1 MSRRVK
7 IPLYAL
13 GGLAGAALVLALAGL
28 IVAQSSWFREKVH
41 QRIVA
46 EAENATGG
54 RVEIGAFDF
63 DWRTLTAE
71 VRAFVIHGTE
81 GAGERPLF
89 RAASVRAGLKILSVA
104 KKQVDIALLRVD
116 RPEVNVI
123 VYEDGRTNVPR
134 PKAAGEKKSP
144 IQTVLDLA
152 IKRFELVNGAAQ
164 VAARRIPL
172 NMTGEDIRAQ
182 VFYEAGLPRYRG
194 EISLRQLNVTPGNRR
209 PLPLDVNAR
218 MVLEANRLEISSAHV
233 GFKESSLDF
242 NGELADFAAPQAG
255 LKYTARIQAKDIVPE
270 LGVPQI
276 PGKGEL
282 VLTGSAKLSGSDKF
296 TVDGRLHGSGL
307 AFHDGNIRVGN
318 IGVASNVLVTP
329 ERLELAGLQ
338 VNALGGRFLGRA
350 GLADWKRFEVDGR
363 IQGYSVAE
371 LVRLERFR
379 PLAWNAVLSG
389 PVAVTGEIREKRLRD
404 TAARARL
411 TLAPTRGDNPAEGLV
426 NFTYSQ
432 STGSIDFAQ
441 SYIATRYSRAQL
453 AGTLGKR
460 MEVAVNSTNL
470 EDFEPAIAMLS
481 SGPPL
486 PLPVKLLAKGTARFQ
501 GVISGALDNPSI
513 QGRAA
518 VTRFE
523 WQGHAIDQAEGDV
536 IVSKSGLVAQN
547 AVVAKNGMRAAGE
560 MRLGFREWKPDERE
574 PLIATVTIQASD
586 VAALV
591 AEFGQKAPVTG
602 SLAAEVK
609 IAGTTGAPEASGTA
623 ELTNVVAWEQP
634 ADSIRGQFQYT
645 EGLLQVTSGLVRL
658 GASRAQVS
666 GAFEHP
672 KNNWSEGRV
681 KFTAVTRGIQLT
693 QIQAARTALQNVQGR
708 IEMQLTGEAGVTPSG
723 FRPGLVNGW
732 AAVKD
737 ITIDGERRGSLLVN
751 AGGKGRILNA
761 RLEGDFAGSKL
772 TGESEFELDGNY
784 AMRGHAEFSSLAL
797 SSLLKSSRGATGKR
811 LPVEG
816 VMAGKLTFSGLST
829 DRQTWKGA
837 LELPAVEVR
846 PDGSGMKS
854 PAAKELVL
862 RNQGPV
868 VVDVTA
874 RDARVRQA
882 QFRASSSE
890 LAVTGSL
897 RFGVKSPL
905 DLRFRGGLNMQL
917 LQLFDER
924 ITSDGAVSL
933 DVSVRGRLERPDV
946 YGQLD
951 LKKAS
956 MSLAGL
962 PNGIDNA
969 NGLIF
974 LYRDRATIDNL
985 TAESG
990 GGKVAVSGFVNF
1002 GGLTSFHLQAQASEV
1017 RVRYPE
1023 GVSSSMNAKL
1033 AFTGTPER
1041 SLLAGDV
1048 VITRVGFNPRS
1059 DLGSMLARSAQPV
1072 RVTTQARPF
1081 EQGLH
1086 FDVHVVTSPQARLE
1100 TQLTRDIQA
1109 DADLRL
1115 RGDMTRPVLLGR
1127 VLVNQGDVLFFG
1139 NKYSINSGQIL
1150 FVNAAKIEPV
1160 VNLDLETR
1168 ARAVEITLHVSG
1180 PVDRLNVSYR
1190 SDPPLSFPEIVAL
1203 LTTGREPAAPTAAS
1217 GPQTQ
1222 VAQQT
1227 SRQAGA
1233 NALLS
1238 QAIANP
1244 IAGRLQR
1251 FFGVSRLKIDPQI
1264 TGVTTSNAAARVT
1277 VEQQIASNLAFM
1289 YITDLS
1295 RAQAQTIRVELNF
1308 NKDWSAVALREENGL
1323 FGIDFLYKKQFK

>member
-7 IPLYAL
+7 IPLYVL

-28 IVAQSSWFREKVH
+28 IVIQTAWFRGKVH
-41 QRIVA
+41 QRIIA
-46 EAENATGG
+46 EVENATGG
-54 RVEIGAFDF
+54 RVEIGAFHF

-81 GAGERPLF
+81 GADERPLF
-89 RAASVRAGLKILSVA
+89 RAGSVRVGLKILSLS
-104 KKQVDIALLRVD
+104 KKQADIALLRVD
-116 RPEVNVI
+116 RPEVNLI

-134 PKAAGEKKSP
+134 PKTASEEKSP

-152 IKRFELVNGAAQ
+152 IKRFELVNGVAQ

-172 NMTGEDIRAQ
+172 NVTGEDIRAQ
-182 VFYEAGLPRYRG
+182 VSYEAGPPRYRG
-194 EISLRQLNVTPGNRR
+194 EISLRQLNVMPGDGR

-218 MVLEANRLEISSAHV
+218 MVLAANRWEISSAHV
-233 GFKESSLDF
+233 GFRDSSLDF
-242 NGELADFAAPQAG
+242 QGALTDFSAPRAG
-255 LKYTARIQAKDIVPE
+255 LNYTARIQAKDIVPE

-276 PGKGEL
+276 PGKGSVIL
-282 VLTGSAKLSGSDKF
+282 SGTAKLSGSDSLK
-296 TVDGRLHGSGL
+296 VDGRLQGSGL
-307 AFHDGNIRVGN
+307 AFHEGNIRIENVG
-318 IGVASNVLVTP
+318 VTCSMLATP
-329 ERLELAGLQ
+329 ERLELAGLR
-338 VNALGGRFLGRA
+338 VNALGGQFSGRA

-363 IQGYSVAE
+363 IQGYSIAE
-371 LVRLERFR
+371 LVRLERSR
-379 PLAWNAVLSG
+379 PLAWNGLLSG
-389 PVAVTGEIREKRLRD
+389 PVNVTGEIREKSIED
-404 TAARARL
+404 TTARARL
-411 TLAPTRGDNPAEGLV
+411 TLAPTPGNNPAEGLV

-441 SYIATRYSRAQL
+441 SYIATRYSRAQFV
-453 AGTLGKR
+453 GTLGKR

-470 EDFEPAIAMLS
+470 DDFEPAIAMLS
-481 SGPPL
+481 SGPPP
-486 PLPVKLLAKGTARFQ
+486 PLPVKLLSKGTARFQ
-501 GVISGALDNPSI
+501 GVISGALDNPGI

-518 VTRFE
+518 ATRFE

-536 IVSKSGLVAQN
+536 IVSKSGLAAQN
-547 AVVAKNGMRAAGE
+547 GVVAKNGMRAAGE
-560 MRLGFREWKPDERE
+560 IRLGFREWKPDERE
-574 PLIATVTIQASD
+574 PIIAAATVQASD
-586 VAALV
+586 VAALL
-591 AEFGQKAPVTG
+591 AEFGQKAPVAG

-609 IAGTTGAPEASGTA
+609 IAGTVGAPQASGTA
-623 ELTNVVAWEQP
+623 ELTKLVAWEQP
-634 ADSIRGQFQYT
+634 ADSVRGQFQYT
-645 EGLLQVTSGLVRL
+645 EGLLQVTSGQIRI
-658 GASRAQVS
+658 GASRTQFS
-666 GAFEHP
+666 GTFEHP
-672 KNNWSEGRV
+672 KDNWSEGRL
-681 KFTAVTRGIQLT
+681 KFAAATRGIPLT
-693 QIQAARTALQNVQGR
+693 QIHAAQTIREDVQGR
-708 IEMQLTGEAGVTPSG
+708 IEMQMTGEVAVTRYG
-723 FRPGLVNGW
+723 FRPGPINGW

-737 ITIDGERRGSLLVN
+737 ITIDGERMGSLLLN
-751 AGGKGRILNA
+751 ASGKGKILNA

-772 TGESEFELDGNY
+772 TGESEFELDGDY
-784 AMRGHAEFSSLAL
+784 AMRGHAEFTPLVL
-797 SSLLKSSRGATGKR
+797 SSWRKSSGNTTGKQ
-811 LPVEG
+811 PPFEG
-816 VMAGKLTFSGLST
+816 VMAGKLSFSGLST
-829 DRQTWKGA
+829 DRQTWKGT
-837 LELPAVEVR
+837 LELPVFEVR
-846 PDGSGMKS
+846 PDGGALET

-862 RNQGPV
+862 RNEGPV
-868 VVDVTA
+868 LVDVTA

-882 QFRASSSE
+882 QFRARNTD
-890 LAVTGSL
+890 LTVTGSV
-897 RFGVKSPL
+897 RFGVRSPL
-905 DLRFRGGLNMQL
+905 DLRFRGGVNMQL

-933 DVSVRGRLERPDV
+933 DVSVRGGLARPDV
-946 YGQLD
+946 YGRVD
-951 LKKAS
+951 LRKAS
-956 MSLAGL
+956 MSFAGL

-969 NGLIF
+969 NALIF
-974 LYRDRATIDNL
+974 LYRDRATIDNF

-1002 GGLTSFHLQAQASEV
+1002 GGLTSFHLQAQANEV

-1048 VITRVGFNPRS
+1048 VVTRVGFNPRS
-1059 DLGSMLARSAQPV
+1059 DLGSLLARSVQPV
-1072 RVTTQARPF
+1072 RAPTRARPF

-1086 FDVHVVTSPQARLE
+1086 FDVHVVTSPQVRFE
-1100 TQLTRDIQA
+1100 TNLTRDVQA

-1115 RGDMTRPVLLGR
+1115 RGDMIRPVLLGR
-1127 VLVNQGDVLFFG
+1127 LLVNQGDVLFFG

-1150 FVNAAKIEPV
+1150 FVNAAKIEPI

-1190 SDPPLSFPEIVAL
+1190 SDPPLSFPDIVAL
-1203 LTTGREPAAPTAAS
+1203 LTTGREPVASAAAS

-1222 VAQQT
+1222 LSQNW
-1227 SRQAGA
+1227 RQAGA

-1277 VEQQIASNLAFM
+1277 VEQQIANNLAFT